1 MLGLAALAP
10 FALVGVLAMVS
21 ITTTL
26 RNALP
31 AIRRLQGE
39 LRDCP
44 ETREF
49 SFRVV
54 EVISGWDAGSSRDDG
69 KVVALPVRKR
79 PVYAGNIT
87 RAAA

>member
-1 MLGLAALAP
+1 MFSLAALAP
-10 FALVGVLAMVS
+10 FALVGLLAVVS
-21 ITTTL
+21 IVTTL

-31 AIRRLQGE
+31 AIRSLHGE
-39 LRDCP
+39 LKDCP

-54 EVISGWDAGSSRDDG
+54 EVISGWDDG
-69 KVVALPVRKR
+69 KVVTLRVRQR
-79 PVYAGNIT
+79 PAVVADIT